1 MTEESKEKQ
10 PSTQQSAD
18 VERKP
23 TVAAVPPRPVAQ
35 MPSQTPVSRPP
46 PSPPKPA
53 QAPPPAP
60 AAPKDTGR
68 RNFVRAIFAVGAIL
82 SMIPFV
88 SWGTFLSS
96 TASAGSKTTKL
107 ETVVIDDESNYGSA
121 AGKAVNVNDL
131 QTFPPSDPAKGN
143 VPGNGHWIFTYPTS
157 GDLATDTQNPDTF
170 KKYELIRLPST
181 LGGASK
187 QATDFVAFSKVC
199 VHLWCSPNYNPDTGH
214 QQFECPCHGSTY
226 RIPDGKAVAGPAAL
240 QAFPTNAIPMLTL
253 QADSTGILYV
263 VAPNRDPRLQY
274 PNDRVSD
281 IGANGELG
289 FGRDFSSY
297 NSFIKPVGAV
307 KADLKQKDQVIS

>member
-1 MTEESKEKQ
+1 VK
-10 PSTQQSAD
+10 
-18 VERKP
+18 
-23 TVAAVPPRPVAQ
+23 
-35 MPSQTPVSRPP
+35 
-46 PSPPKPA
+46 
-53 QAPPPAP
+53 
-60 AAPKDTGR
+60 
-68 RNFVRAIFAVGAIL
+68 AIFAVGAIL
-82 SMIPFV
+82 SIIPFV
-88 SWGTFLSS
+88 PWGTFLSS
-96 TASAGSKTTKL
+96 TASAGSRTTKL
-107 ETVVIDDESNYGSA
+107 ERVVVDDESNYGSA

-131 QTFPPSDPAKGN
+131 QTFPPSDPAKGD
-143 VPGNGHWIFTYPTS
+143 VPGNGHWRFTYPSS

-199 VHLWCSPNYNPDTGH
+199 VHLWCSPNYNPATGH

-253 QADSTGILYV
+253 QADSSGTLYV

-281 IGANGELG
+281 IAANGELG
-289 FGRDFSSY
+289 FGRDFNSY

-307 KADLKQKDQVIS
+307 KADIKQTDEVIA